1 MTVRENT
8 AAPHL
13 CQQPPSPMII
23 NCIRTREL
31 FAYSIFVFGNA
42 RALNYHFFIFSSDLK
57 ILVKI
62 VSAQT
67 SFTVFRHIYVF
78 ESSAVRIWN
87 T

>member
-13 CQQPPSPMII
+13 GQQPPSPMII

-31 FAYSIFVFGNA
+31 FVYSIFVCGNA
-42 RALNYHFFIFSSDLK
+42 RALNYHFFSCDLK

-62 VSAQT
+62 VSAQM
-67 SFTVFRHIYVF
+67 VFWNIYVF
-78 ESSAVRIWN
+78 KSSAVRVLN

>member
-13 CQQPPSPMII
+13 GQQPPSPMII
-23 NCIRTREL
+23 NCICTREL
-31 FAYSIFVFGNA
+31 FVYSIFVCGNA
-42 RALNYHFFIFSSDLK
+42 RAPRLPLFFSCDLK

-67 SFTVFRHIYVF
+67 PFTVFWHIYVF
-78 ESSAVRIWN
+78 KSSAVRVWN